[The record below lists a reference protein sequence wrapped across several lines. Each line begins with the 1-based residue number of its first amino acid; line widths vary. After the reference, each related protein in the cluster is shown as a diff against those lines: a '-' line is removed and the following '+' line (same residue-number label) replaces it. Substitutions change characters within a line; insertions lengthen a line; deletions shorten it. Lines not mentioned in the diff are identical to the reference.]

1 MNKFENFLLLGMVLI
16 LVFGCSVSPTDRAR
30 VDYKQ
35 SDKQTV
41 TVDSLKIPPELTKSK
56 TQNRYSIPSKDGS
69 NLSDYK
75 AGINTQAENT
85 QKRILP
91 VIPDVTVRRDGIF
104 RWLEIDLPA
113 EDVWDT
119 VKQFWLE
126 EGFII
131 ASEDPESGLLETDWA
146 ENRAKIGGGVITDTL
161 SRIAPLLVTSPERDK
176 YRTRLERLGNERT
189 EVFLSHEGMALVAS
203 TSGEID
209 QRRAKPKWQYRAR
222 DPNLEAEMLYRMV
235 AAFGVPSESP
245 ETENIVV
252 DEKASSGVNPL
263 LAELKENE
271 GDYFL
276 LLSLSFE
283 QSWRKIGLILD
294 SLDFS
299 IEDKSRE
306 DGIFYISYN
315 DPDSRI
321 KPKGLAR
328 LAFWRDRGP
337 IVQSYRLRLSASK
350 NLETSEVRVLD
361 SKGQQ
366 LSDDTA
372 LKILRVIR
380 EQLIY

>member
-1 MNKFENFLLLGMVLI
+1 MNKFENFLLLGIVLT
-16 LVFGCSVSPTDRAR
+16 LVAGCSLSPTDRAR
-30 VDYKQ
+30 VDYKR

-75 AGINTQAENT
+75 AGINTQAEGT
-85 QKRILP
+85 QRRILP
-91 VIPDVTVRRDGIF
+91 EVPDVTVRRDGIF

-119 VKQFWLE
+119 IKQFWLE

-161 SRIAPLLVTSPERDK
+161 SKIAPLLVTSPERDK
-176 YRTRLERLGNERT
+176 YRTRLERLGNDKT

-203 TSGEID
+203 TSGEVD

-222 DPNLEAEMLYRMV
+222 DPNLEAEMLYRMAV
-235 AAFGVPSESP
+235 AFGVPSESS
-245 ETENIVV
+245 EIEKIVV
-252 DEKASSGVNPL
+252 DEKAMSGVNPL
-263 LAELKENE
+263 LVELIENE
-271 GDYFL
+271 GDDFL
-276 LLSLSFE
+276 LLSFSFE

-306 DGIFYISYN
+306 EGIFYINYN

-328 LAFWRDRGP
+328 LAFWRDRGH
-337 IVQSYRLRLSASK
+337 VVRSYRIRVSASK
-350 NLETSEVRVLD
+350 NLETSELRVLD
-361 SKGQQ
+361 SEGQQ

-380 EQLIY
+380 EQLI

>member
-1 MNKFENFLLLGMVLI
+1 MNKFDNFLLLGVALM
-16 LVFGCSVSPTDRAR
+16 LVAGCSVSPTDRAR

-56 TQNRYSIPSKDGS
+56 TQNRYSIPSKDGA

-75 AGINTQAENT
+75 AGIDTQVEGA

-91 VIPDVTVRRDGIF
+91 DAPNVTVRRDGIF

-113 EDVWDT
+113 EDVWET

-131 ASEDPESGLLETDWA
+131 ASEDPEAGLLETDWA
-146 ENRAKIGGGVITDTL
+146 ENRAKIGGGIVTDTL
-161 SRIAPLLVTSPERDK
+161 SKIAPLLVTSPERDK
-176 YRTRLERLGNERT
+176 YRTRLERLGNDKT

-235 AAFGVPSESP
+235 TAFGVPSESS
-245 ETENIVV
+245 EIENISV

-263 LAELKENE
+263 LVELKENE
-271 GDYFL
+271 GDYL
-276 LLSLSFE
+276 LVLSLSFE

-306 DGIFYISYN
+306 EGIFYINYN

-328 LAFWRDRGP
+328 LAFWRDRGH
-337 IVQSYRLRLSASK
+337 IVQSYRIRILASESM
-350 NLETSEVRVLD
+350 ETSELRVLD
-361 SKGQQ
+361 SEGQQ

-380 EQLIY
+380 EQLI

>member
-1 MNKFENFLLLGMVLI
+1 MNKIKSLPLLGLVLI
-16 LVFGCSVSPTDRAR
+16 LVAGCSLSPVDRGR

-35 SDKQTV
+35 PNKNTV
-41 TVDSLKIPPELTKSK
+41 TVDTLKIPPELTKSK

-69 NLSDYK
+69 NLSDYRADINAQ
-75 AGINTQAENT
+75 AGGA

-91 VIPDVTVRRDGIF
+91 EVPNVTVRRDGIF
-104 RWLEIDLPA
+104 RWLEIDLPV
-113 EDVWDT
+113 EEVWET

-131 ASEDPESGLLETDWA
+131 ASEDPESGILETDWA
-146 ENRAKIGGGVITDTL
+146 ENRAKIGGGIITDAL
-161 SRIAPLLVTSPERDK
+161 NKFAPMLVSSPERDK
-176 YRTRLERLGNERT
+176 YRTRLERLSNEKT

-203 TSGEID
+203 TADHELDPRLG
-209 QRRAKPKWQYRAR
+209 KGKWQYRAR
-222 DPNLEAEMLYRMV
+222 DPNLESEMLFRMV
-235 AAFGVPSESP
+235 TAFGLSSENSQID
-245 ETENIVV
+245 NILV
-252 DEKASSGVNPL
+252 DEDASSGAGPVII
-263 LAELKENE
+263 ELKENK

-276 LLSLSFE
+276 ILSHSFE

-306 DGIFYISYN
+306 EGIFYIKYN

-328 LAFWRDRGP
+328 LAFWRDRGH
-337 IVQSYRLRLSASK
+337 IVMPYRISLAGSENA
-350 NLETSEVRVLD
+350 ETTELRVLD
-361 SKGQQ
+361 SEGKQ

-380 EQLIY
+380 EQLI

>member
-1 MNKFENFLLLGMVLI
+1 MNKSENFLLLGIVLM
-16 LVFGCSVSPTDRAR
+16 LVSGCSISPTDRAR
-30 VDYKQ
+30 VDYKRM
-35 SDKQTV
+35 DKQTV
-41 TVDSLKIPPELTKSK
+41 SVDSLRIPPELTKSK
-56 TQNRYSIPSKDGS
+56 TQNRYSIPRKDGA

-75 AGINTQAENT
+75 AGIDTQAEGT
-85 QKRILP
+85 QRRILP
-91 VIPDVTVRRDGIF
+91 EVPDVTVRRDGIF

-161 SRIAPLLVTSPERDK
+161 SKIAPLLVTSPERDK
-176 YRTRLERLGNERT
+176 YRTRLERLGNDKT

-209 QRRAKPKWQYRAR
+209 RRRAKPKWQYRAR
-222 DPNLEAEMLYRMV
+222 DPNLEVEMLYRMMT
-235 AAFGVPSESP
+235 AFGVPSESS
-245 ETENIVV
+245 EIEKIVV

-263 LAELKENE
+263 LVELKENE

-306 DGIFYISYN
+306 EGTFYINYN

-328 LAFWRDRGP
+328 LAFWRDRGHV
-337 IVQSYRLRLSASK
+337 VQSYRIRISASE
-350 NLETSEVRVLD
+350 NAVSTELRVLD
-361 SKGQQ
+361 SEGQQ

-380 EQLIY
+380 EQLI

>member
-1 MNKFENFLLLGMVLI
+1 MNKFENFLLLGIVLT
-16 LVFGCSVSPTDRAR
+16 LVAGCSVSPTDRAR
-30 VDYKQ
+30 VDYKRL
-35 SDKQTV
+35 DKQTV
-41 TVDSLKIPPELTKSK
+41 NVDSLKIPPELTKSK

-75 AGINTQAENT
+75 ADINSEVEGT

-91 VIPDVTVRRDGIF
+91 EVPNVTVRRDGIF

-113 EDVWDT
+113 EDVWEA

-126 EGFII
+126 EGFIV

-161 SRIAPLLVTSPERDK
+161 SKIAPLLVTSPERDK
-176 YRTRLERLGNERT
+176 YRTRLERLGNDKT

-209 QRRAKPKWQYRAR
+209 QRKAKPKWQYRAR
-222 DPNLEAEMLYRMV
+222 DPNLEVEMLFRMMT
-235 AAFGVPSESP
+235 AFGVPSESS
-245 ETENIVV
+245 EVEKVVV
-252 DEKASSGVNPL
+252 DEEASSGVNPL
-263 LAELKENE
+263 FVELKENE

-276 LLSLSFE
+276 FLSLSFE

-306 DGIFYISYN
+306 EGIFYINYN

-328 LAFWRDRGP
+328 LAFWRDRGH
-337 IVQSYRLRLSASK
+337 IVQSYRIRILASESM
-350 NLETSEVRVLD
+350 ETSELRVLD
-361 SKGQQ
+361 SEGQQ

-380 EQLIY
+380 EQLI

>member
-1 MNKFENFLLLGMVLI
+1 MNKFENFLLLGIVLT
-16 LVFGCSVSPTDRAR
+16 LVVGCSVSPTDRAR

-35 SDKQTV
+35 PDKQTV

-56 TQNRYSIPSKDGS
+56 TRNRYSIPSKDGS

-75 AGINTQAENT
+75 AGINTQAEGT
-85 QKRILP
+85 QRRILP
-91 VIPDVTVRRDGIF
+91 EVPDVTVRRDGIF

-119 VKQFWLE
+119 IKQFWLE

-161 SRIAPLLVTSPERDK
+161 SKIAPLLVTSPERDK
-176 YRTRLERLGNERT
+176 YRTRLERLGNDKT

-203 TSGEID
+203 TSGEVD

-235 AAFGVPSESP
+235 AAFGVPSDSSEI
-245 ETENIVV
+245 EKIVV
-252 DEKASSGVNPL
+252 DEKAMSGVNPL
-263 LAELKENE
+263 LVELIENE
-271 GDYFL
+271 GDDFL
-276 LLSLSFE
+276 LLSFSFE

-306 DGIFYISYN
+306 EGIFYINYN

-328 LAFWRDRGP
+328 LAFWRDRGH
-337 IVQSYRLRLSASK
+337 VVRSYRIRVSASK
-350 NLETSEVRVLD
+350 NLETSELRVLD
-361 SKGQQ
+361 SEGQQ

-380 EQLIY
+380 EQLI

>member
-1 MNKFENFLLLGMVLI
+1 MNKFENFLLLGMVLM
-16 LVFGCSVSPTDRAR
+16 LVSGCSVSPTDRAR

-75 AGINTQAENT
+75 AAINTQAENT

-222 DPNLEAEMLYRMV
+222 DPNLEVEMLYRMV

-252 DEKASSGVNPL
+252 DEKARSGVNPL

>member
-1 MNKFENFLLLGMVLI
+1 MNKFENFLLLGMVLT
-16 LVFGCSVSPTDRAR
+16 LVAGCSVSPADRAR

-75 AGINTQAENT
+75 AGINTQAEGT
-85 QKRILP
+85 QRRILP
-91 VIPDVTVRRDGIF
+91 EVPDVTVRRDGIF

-119 VKQFWLE
+119 IKQFWLE

-146 ENRAKIGGGVITDTL
+146 ENRAKIGGGVVTDTL
-161 SRIAPLLVTSPERDK
+161 SKIAPLLVTSPERDK
-176 YRTRLERLGNERT
+176 YRTRLERLGNDKT

-203 TSGEID
+203 TSDEID

-222 DPNLEAEMLYRMV
+222 DPNLEAEMLYRMAV
-235 AAFGVPSESP
+235 AFGVPSESS
-245 ETENIVV
+245 EIEKIVV
-252 DEKASSGVNPL
+252 DEKAMSGVNPL
-263 LAELKENE
+263 LVELKEND

-306 DGIFYISYN
+306 EGTFYINYN

-328 LAFWRDRGP
+328 LAFWRDRGH
-337 IVQSYRLRLSASK
+337 VVRSYRIRVSASK
-350 NLETSEVRVLD
+350 NMETSELRVLD
-361 SKGQQ
+361 SEGQQ

-380 EQLIY
+380 EQLI

>member
-222 DPNLEAEMLYRMV
+222 DPNLEVEMLYRMV

-263 LAELKENE
+263 LVELEENE

>member
-1 MNKFENFLLLGMVLI
+1 MNKFENFLLLGIVLT
-16 LVFGCSVSPTDRAR
+16 LVAGCSVSPTDRAR

-35 SDKQTV
+35 PDKQTV

-56 TQNRYSIPSKDGS
+56 TRNRYSIPSKDGS

-75 AGINTQAENT
+75 AGINTQAEGT
-85 QKRILP
+85 QRRILP
-91 VIPDVTVRRDGIF
+91 EVPDVTVRRDGIF

-119 VKQFWLE
+119 IKQFWLE

-161 SRIAPLLVTSPERDK
+161 SKIAPLLVTSPERDK
-176 YRTRLERLGNERT
+176 YRTRLERLGNDKT

-203 TSGEID
+203 TSGEVD
-209 QRRAKPKWQYRAR
+209 QRRAKPKWQNRAR

-235 AAFGVPSESP
+235 AAFGVPSESS
-245 ETENIVV
+245 EIEKIVV
-252 DEKASSGVNPL
+252 DEKAISGVNPL
-263 LAELKENE
+263 LVELKENE

-276 LLSLSFE
+276 LLSFSFE

-306 DGIFYISYN
+306 EGIFYINYN

-328 LAFWRDRGP
+328 LAFWRDRGHVVSRTEYVCLP
-337 IVQSYRLRLSASK
+337 R
-350 NLETSEVRVLD
+350 
-361 SKGQQ
+361 
-366 LSDDTA
+366 
-372 LKILRVIR
+372 KIWKPVN
-380 EQLIY
+380 

>member
-1 MNKFENFLLLGMVLI
+1 MNKFENFLLLGIVLT
-16 LVFGCSVSPTDRAR
+16 LVAGCSVSPTDRAR

-56 TQNRYSIPSKDGS
+56 TRNRYSIPSKDGS

-75 AGINTQAENT
+75 AGINTQAEGT
-85 QKRILP
+85 QRRILP
-91 VIPDVTVRRDGIF
+91 EVPDVTVRRDGIF

-119 VKQFWLE
+119 IKQFWLE

-161 SRIAPLLVTSPERDK
+161 SKIAPLLVTSPERDK
-176 YRTRLERLGNERT
+176 YRTRLERLGNDKT

-203 TSGEID
+203 TSGEVD

-222 DPNLEAEMLYRMV
+222 DPNLEAEMLYRMAV
-235 AAFGVPSESP
+235 AFGVPSESS
-245 ETENIVV
+245 EIEKIVV
-252 DEKASSGVNPL
+252 DEKAMSGVNPL
-263 LAELKENE
+263 LVELIENE
-271 GDYFL
+271 GDDFL
-276 LLSLSFE
+276 LLSFSFE

-306 DGIFYISYN
+306 EGIFYINYN

-328 LAFWRDRGP
+328 LAFWRDRGH
-337 IVQSYRLRLSASK
+337 VVRSYRIRVSASK
-350 NLETSEVRVLD
+350 NMETSELRVLD
-361 SKGQQ
+361 SEGQQ

-380 EQLIY
+380 EQLI